1 MRKELANDYILSAN
15 HKDNLMTS
23 NCRNMFLQLVVDK
36 LLNDDASKLQSLY
49 ASLSFSLSIA
59 KS

>member
-1 MRKELANDYILSAN
+1 
-15 HKDNLMTS
+15 MTS